1 MATGFKHTVLLVD
14 DAPENIELIGG
25 LLSLHYRVKVASSG
39 ERALK
44 MLSSGDP
51 PDLILLDVVMPGISG
66 WDVCRAIKAQPHLQH
81 IPVIF
86 LTARADMKDER
97 EGLELGAVDYITKP
111 ISPPILMAR
120 VATHVQLKQARDLL
134 RDNNAYLT
142 AEVKRRTAEISA
154 LQDVTVVALASLA
167 ETRDNETGNHIRR
180 TQLYIEAL
188 VTALRPHPKFAD
200 FLTEDEA
207 AIIVRAAPLHD
218 IGKVGIP
225 DRILLKPGRLDP
237 DEFEIMKTH
246 TRLGHDALVRAEQA
260 MPFKSRFLREARDI
274 ALSHHER
281 WDGKGYPDGL
291 AGDRIPVS
299 ARLMAVADVYDA
311 LISKRCYKEAM
322 PQSAALEI
330 IAQGAGTH
338 FDPDIAAAFLSIS
351 DKVARIAAT
360 FVDP

>member
-1 MATGFKHTVLLVD
+1 MTTGLKPTVLLVD
-14 DAPENIELIGG
+14 DAPENITLIGG
-25 LLSLHYRVKVASSG
+25 LLGGQYRVKVASSG
-39 ERALK
+39 ERALR
-44 MLSSGDP
+44 MLASGDP
-51 PDLILLDVVMPGISG
+51 PDLVLLDVVMPGISG
-66 WDVCRAIKAQPHLQH
+66 WDVCRSIKSTPELQH
-81 IPVIF
+81 VPVIF
-86 LTARADMKDER
+86 LTARSDMKDER
-97 EGLELGAVDYITKP
+97 DGLELGAVDYITKP

-120 VATHVQLKQARDLL
+120 VATHVLLKQARDLL
-134 RDNNAYLT
+134 RNNNTYLT
-142 AEVKRRTAEISA
+142 EEVNRRTAEISA

-180 TQLYIEAL
+180 TQLYIAAL
-188 VTALRPHPKFAD
+188 VAVLKDHPKFST
-200 FLTEDEA
+200 FLDDEEV

-225 DRILLKPGRLDP
+225 DRILLKPGQLDR

-291 AGDRIPVS
+291 AQEDIPVS

-311 LISKRCYKEAM
+311 LISRRCYKDAI
-322 PQSAALEI
+322 PHDAALDI
-330 IAQGAGTH
+330 IRDGAGSH
-338 FDPDIAAAFLSIS
+338 FDPDIVAAFLSIS
-351 DKVARIAAT
+351 DEVARIAST
-360 FVDP
+360 FLDT